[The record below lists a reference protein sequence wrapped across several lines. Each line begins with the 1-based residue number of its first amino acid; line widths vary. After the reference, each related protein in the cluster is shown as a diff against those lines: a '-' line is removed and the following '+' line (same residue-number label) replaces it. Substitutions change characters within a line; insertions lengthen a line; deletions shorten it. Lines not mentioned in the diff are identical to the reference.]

1 MQLMVVGATGPLGR
15 AVVDSALGRGH
26 NVKALVRNPQSATL
40 PDTVQTVQG
49 DVLDPASLE
58 PAARGCE
65 AVVCVL
71 GTPSPRTATTL
82 LETGTANLVTV
93 MKQVPVPRLVC
104 VTLLGIGDSR
114 SNTALLYRHIILRV
128 LAPMVPDKEKQER
141 VVRESGLDWVLVRPP
156 PSSAW
161 ARGEPRVDPRGRT
174 RPGRTRQPQRTG
186 RSTGPVGGIR
196 HLSTASDRRRP
207 IRRGTR

>member
-58 PAARGCE
+58 PGARGCG

-82 LETGTANLVTV
+82 LETGTANLVMV
-93 MKQVPVPRLVC
+93 MKQVPVPRPVC

-156 PSSAW
+156 TIVGVGPWRA
-161 ARGEPRVDPRGRT
+161 ARVIREDERGRVGLVSRNALADLLVQSAESDT
-174 RPGRTRQPQRTG
+174 YLRQAIAVGR
-186 RSTGPVGGIR
+186 
-196 HLSTASDRRRP
+196 
-207 IRRGTR
+207 